1 MKDSN
6 FIEQHLVDYEYGKK
20 SDPSSM
26 GKVEGKLYVVS
37 SKNKDAQS
45 VGATFTEMMR
55 KHLYKNLNQT
65 FDIVFTNHQIH
76 ITDSIIALVN
86 PETNQFAL
94 LCIDYVEGKYLIPEE
109 WYRITSYKYGKKR
122 SLANL

>member
-1 MKDSN
+1 MLFFQIIRLL
-6 FIEQHLVDYEYGKK
+6 FISFPFH
-20 SDPSSM
+20 
-26 GKVEGKLYVVS
+26 YV
-37 SKNKDAQS
+37 KILERIWKA
-45 VGATFTEMMR
+45 
-55 KHLYKNLNQT
+55 
-65 FDIVFTNHQIH
+65 I
-76 ITDSIIALVN
+76 ITDRIIALVN